1 MADERQ
7 LIEVEVAYARPD
19 RQVVIPVRVASNALV
34 SDAIEASG
42 VLKQFPEIDL
52 DGANKV
58 GVFGKLTRMNA
69 PLQPGDRVEIYR
81 QLIADPKEARRAK
94 ASEAKRGKDEEAAEE

>member
-1 MADERQ
+1 MADEQQ